1 MVHTSYMSWN
11 GCGANVQWSA
21 VVTEASSGHQI
32 SQWQGQRVSDYVS
45 HCYSDEVGPG
55 SLVDGSAD
63 LASGNMNS
71 SGRAVEWRTR
81 LRNHDADRPY
91 KCRMCPR
98 SFTQSSHLKRHC
110 LSHTGQLPFKC
121 NFCGKRFAR
130 SDNCRTHE
138 KSHMRAIG
146 RL

>member
-1 MVHTSYMSWN
+1 M
-11 GCGANVQWSA
+11 
-21 VVTEASSGHQI
+21 
-32 SQWQGQRVSDYVS
+32 SDYQS
-45 HCYSDEVGPG
+45 HCYSNEVRLGAPA
-55 SLVDGSAD
+55 DGTVD
-63 LASGNMNS
+63 LASGNMS
-71 SGRAVEWRTR
+71 SRVRSEEWRTR

>member
-1 MVHTSYMSWN
+1 MAAEQVFSGQQWPLKLQAATESAHGKDKGCPTTSRTATQTKSDW
-11 GCGANVQWSA
+11 GAPA
-21 VVTEASSGHQI
+21 
-32 SQWQGQRVSDYVS
+32 
-45 HCYSDEVGPG
+45 
-55 SLVDGSAD
+55 DGTVD
-63 LASGNMNS
+63 LASGNMS
-71 SGRAVEWRTR
+71 SRVRSEEWRTR

>member
-1 MVHTSYMSWN
+1 M
-11 GCGANVQWSA
+11 
-21 VVTEASSGHQI
+21 
-32 SQWQGQRVSDYVS
+32 SDYTS
-45 HCYSDEVGPG
+45 QCYPDEVSTGA
-55 SLVDGSAD
+55 LADGTAD
-63 LASGNMNS
+63 LNSGS
-71 SGRAVEWRTR
+71 REAQWRMR
-81 LRNHDADRPY
+81 LRNHDAERPY

-98 SFTQSSHLKRHC
+98 SFTQSSHLKRHH

-121 NFCGKRFAR
+121 SFCGKRFAR